1 MKSRYRTWLAV
12 PPEET
17 EAVKNAV
24 PPLNGR
30 KAVAWDQEKKL
41 WYARA
46 GTELSLLERWLPR
59 PQELSMDAG
68 DPVTEFAQVLEN
80 AGLVIQGLPQ
90 MDGAIHRVATRDDKK
105 GAKSGA
111 YKAYLDGRPA
121 GWYRD
126 YRSADDSPTNWVFS
140 GGEQHDPLARL
151 HLRAFAQQ
159 QRDDNARKLQQQYN
173 KQARYARSYINGL
186 PQATAHE
193 YLTRKGIR
201 AAPGVRLNNK
211 NELVIPFSNGRG
223 EIRSYQRIPVT
234 GGKDARILKDSEKT
248 GNWFTFG
255 TPENGRP
262 LLFAEGYATAASLHE
277 ATGLPVLM
285 TVDAGNMIA
294 VAENARQI
302 WTDSP
307 FVFCADNDH
316 QREINKGVFSATKA
330 AEVTNGEVIIPA
342 FTEAEKAQGL
352 TDFNDL
358 DASRGRD
365 DFQHVMNAQLKHIG
379 IPTPNSDTADHR
391 EAVVIGNLI
400 FTPVKDEKPQMS
412 PENKQS
418 TAPETVL
425 ATPDTPYD
433 IHTEE
438 TENQA
443 YEDDYAAY
451 ASLQSVTT
459 ETLSP
464 DKPLENIASAADTG
478 TENTSAATAGDQE
491 DLNTDATGTDT
502 AHNTNTAET
511 GTLPEPAEIQPVQK
525 SSPEPTA
532 EDKPQESVIPAADT
546 GEKNASATTA
556 DNQSVQAEELSPG
569 DDTPETSVSDATGTQ
584 HTTTTQTEEQ
594 VQVSMASADD
604 WSAFAEDL
612 NADAT
617 VMTTAHHTDTTE
629 TASPSEPAGTQPVQQ
644 ATPESTAENKPQEED
659 VLSAT
664 DTSEKSASAT
674 TADNQSVQAEELSPG
689 DDTPETSLSDAAG
702 IQHST
707 TTQSEEQVQVS
718 MATADDWSAFA
729 EDLNADATVMTTAHH
744 TDTTETASPSEP
756 AGTQPVQQATP
767 EATAEN
773 KPQEEDVLSA
783 TDTSEKSASA
793 VPDNNRDA
801 PPEELNADATVAAT
815 VHNTGTAETAS
826 PSEPAE
832 TQPVRQAT
840 TEPTAE
846 DKLQEER
853 PVSATETSTANEAAH
868 PETPS
873 LFSRLRRFLTGGK
886 SRTSEP
892 SVIQEKKPTE
902 AETATEEVA
911 PPSPPETSPEDTS
924 SAEPDTII
932 FAPRRP
938 DSPQRHNLD
947 EILKNLTHKEFPDRT
962 ALYSV
967 DGEPAF
973 LDRLYCLEMVDGA
986 SADDKKVLAA
996 LAVATNFYGGVIELT
1011 GSDAFKQKAMQ
1022 LIVEYDI
1029 KVRMKLPAQR
1039 AALEK
1044 LRKEKEMVHDAIVTH
1059 RPTPELNRQ
1068 SPEETTMAQ
1077 PAPPVSPKAETE
1089 QTAGSTA
1096 ETPHPEAPVTAK
1108 AEAPRADR
1116 PEQPAAPSS
1125 APEKAPVSA
1134 QPQQPDTPEE
1144 EPPGKLSPGESVTAV
1159 LTNYGEKEYA
1169 PGKGRCFFVELT
1181 NRSGKREYWGKGLE
1195 ELVKNHQKGDPV
1207 TLTLQARERLP
1218 SSPGKPEWVRNIWA
1232 MTPVSNGIT
1241 VDNDLPHA
1249 GQHILEFPMKTFSQV
1264 MSQMQQHWPQI
1275 MQEVRSPK
1283 NPPNNLY
1290 IGEDRQPASEPQDQS
1305 MRLPLAGKAPDELIP
1320 AVASADK
1327 DNRQLNLLLVH
1338 SADEHLQ
1345 GVVRLNGTL
1354 YPALATPTTN
1364 NRQLVINALT
1374 DNGLQFAGYGEAVNH
1389 DENTHQRPAPQMM
1402 QFHLKQQDSPLFAAI
1417 HKPEEQPD
1425 KLFRSLGFEQTWK
1438 EWSDSQK
1445 AEDRQ
1450 EKTLQQA
1457 QSHSPGR

>member
-30 KAVAWDQEKKL
+30 KAVAWDPEKKL
-41 WYARA
+41 WYAEA
-46 GTELSLLERWLPR
+46 GTDLSLLKRWLPR
-59 PQELSMDAG
+59 PQEMSMDAG
-68 DPVTEFAQVLEN
+68 DPVTEFRQVLEN
-80 AGLVIQGLPQ
+80 AGLVLEKDPE
-90 MDGAIHRVATRDDKK
+90 MDGEIHRVPTRDDRR
-105 GAKSGA
+105 GSQSGA
-111 YKAYLDGRPA
+111 YKAYLDGRPS

-126 YRSADDSPTNWVFS
+126 YRSADNSPTTWTFS
-140 GGEQHDPLARL
+140 RAENIDPLARL
-151 HLRAFAQQ
+151 HLKASAQQ
-159 QRDDNARKLQQQYN
+159 NRDEKERKLQQQYN
-173 KQARYARSYINGL
+173 KQAGYARSYLNGL

-234 GGKDARILKDSEKT
+234 GGKDARILKGSEKS
-248 GNWFTFG
+248 GNWFAFG

-277 ATGLPVLM
+277 ATGHPVLM
-285 TVDAGNMIA
+285 TIDADNMIN
-294 VAENARQI
+294 VAKNARKI

-316 QREINKGVFSATKA
+316 QRKINKGVSSAKKA
-330 AEVTNGEVIIPA
+330 AASTHGEVIIPA

-365 DFQHVMNAQLKHIG
+365 AFQRAMNAQLEYIG
-379 IPTPNSDTADHR
+379 IPTPNNDTTDRR
-391 EAVVIGNLI
+391 EAIVIGNLI
-400 FTPVKDEKPQMS
+400 FTPVKDEKPQVS
-412 PENKQS
+412 PENRQS
-418 TAPETVL
+418 TAPEPAVSEQNH
-425 ATPDTPYD
+425 PYD
-433 IHTEE
+433 IPAEE
-438 TENQA
+438 TDNQA

-451 ASLQSVTT
+451 ASLQSVTAGT
-459 ETLSP
+459 ASP
-464 DKPLENIASAADTG
+464 NEPQVNAVSAIDSNAK
-478 TENTSAATAGDQE
+478 NTSAATAGDRNVLAQE
-491 DLNTDATGTDT
+491 PNADATVTTT
-502 AHNTNTAET
+502 AHDTGTAET
-511 GTLPEPAEIQPVQK
+511 DSPSEPAEIQPVQQA
-525 SSPEPTA
+525 SPEPSA
-532 EDKPQESVIPAADT
+532 KDKPQENVVSATDNDAENT
-546 GEKNASATTA
+546 SSATTTLRS
-556 DNQSVQAEELSPG
+556 N
-569 DDTPETSVSDATGTQ
+569 DTPETSVSDATGTQ
-584 HTTTTQTEEQ
+584 HTATTQPEEPQ
-594 VQVSMASADD
+594 QVSMGSADD

-612 NADAT
+612 NADVT
-617 VMTTAHHTDTTE
+617 VMTTAHHTD
-629 TASPSEPAGTQPVQQ
+629 
-644 ATPESTAENKPQEED
+644 
-659 VLSAT
+659 
-664 DTSEKSASAT
+664 
-674 TADNQSVQAEELSPG
+674 
-689 DDTPETSLSDAAG
+689 
-702 IQHST
+702 
-707 TTQSEEQVQVS
+707 
-718 MATADDWSAFA
+718 
-729 EDLNADATVMTTAHH
+729 
-744 TDTTETASPSEP
+744 
-756 AGTQPVQQATP
+756 
-767 EATAEN
+767 
-773 KPQEEDVLSA
+773 
-783 TDTSEKSASA
+783 
-793 VPDNNRDA
+793 
-801 PPEELNADATVAAT
+801 
-815 VHNTGTAETAS
+815 TAETAS

-832 TQPVRQAT
+832 IQPVQQAT
-840 TEPTAE
+840 PEPTAE
-846 DKLQEER
+846 DKPKEER
-853 PVSATETSTANEAAH
+853 PVSATETSTENEAAR

-886 SRTSEP
+886 SRTAEP
-892 SVIQEKKPTE
+892 PVIQENTLTE
-902 AETATEEVA
+902 AETATEAAA

-1044 LRKEKEMVHDAIVTH
+1044 LRKEKEMAHDAIVTH

-1077 PAPPVSPKAETE
+1077 PAPPVSPKAEAE

-1144 EPPGKLSPGESVTAV
+1144 EPPGKLRPGESVTAV

-1181 NRSGKREYWGKGLE
+1181 NRSGKREYWGNGLE

-1207 TLTLQARERLP
+1207 TLTLQARETFRL
-1218 SSPGKPEWVRNIWA
+1218 SGETRDRIRNIWA
-1232 MTPVSNGIT
+1232 ITPVSNGIT
-1241 VDNDLPHA
+1241 VNNDQPHA

-1290 IGEDRQPASEPQDQS
+1290 IGEDRQPASAPQDQS
-1305 MRLPLAGKAPDELIP
+1305 MRLPLAGNAPNELIP
-1320 AVASADK
+1320 AIASADK

-1338 SADEHLQ
+1338 SADDHLQ

-1354 YPALATPTTN
+1354 YPALATPSAD

-1389 DENTHQRPAPQMM
+1389 DENTHQRPSPQIM

-1457 QSHSPGR
+1457 QSHSPGL

>member
-30 KAVAWDQEKKL
+30 KAVAWDPEKKL

-59 PQELSMDAG
+59 PQELSMDTG

-173 KQARYARSYINGL
+173 KQARYARSYINQL
-186 PQATAHE
+186 PQATEHE
-193 YLTRKGIR
+193 YLTRKGIL

-211 NELVIPFSNGRG
+211 NELVIPFSNSRG

-285 TVDAGNMIA
+285 TVDAGNMID

-316 QREINKGVFSATKA
+316 QREINKGVSSAKKA
-330 AEVTNGEVIIPA
+330 AASTHGEVIIPA

-365 DFQHVMNAQLKHIG
+365 AFQRAMNAQLEYIG
-379 IPTPNSDTADHR
+379 IPTPNNDTTDRR

-412 PENKQS
+412 PENRQS
-418 TAPETVL
+418 TAPEPAVSEQNH
-425 ATPDTPYD
+425 PYD
-433 IHTEE
+433 IPAEE
-438 TENQA
+438 TDNQA

-584 HTTTTQTEEQ
+584 HTTTTQSEEQ
-594 VQVSMASADD
+594 LQVSMAS
-604 WSAFAEDL
+604 
-612 NADAT
+612 
-617 VMTTAHHTDTTE
+617 
-629 TASPSEPAGTQPVQQ
+629 
-644 ATPESTAENKPQEED
+644 
-659 VLSAT
+659 
-664 DTSEKSASAT
+664 
-674 TADNQSVQAEELSPG
+674 
-689 DDTPETSLSDAAG
+689 
-702 IQHST
+702 
-707 TTQSEEQVQVS
+707 
-718 MATADDWSAFA
+718 ADDWSAFA

-815 VHNTGTAETAS
+815 VHNTGTADTAS

-840 TEPTAE
+840 AEPTAE
-846 DKLQEER
+846 DKPQEER
-853 PVSATETSTANEAAH
+853 LVSATETSTANETAR
-868 PETPS
+868 PETAS

-886 SRTSEP
+886 SRTAEP
-892 SVIQEKKPTE
+892 PVIQENKLTE
-902 AETATEEVA
+902 AETATEAAA

-938 DSPQRHNLD
+938 NSPQRHNLD
-947 EILKNLTHKEFPDRT
+947 EIIKNLTYDELPDNT
-962 ALYSV
+962 ALCRV

-973 LDRLYCLEMVDGA
+973 LDKLYCLEMVDGA

-1029 KVRMKLPAQR
+1029 KVRMKLPVQR

-1044 LRKEKEMVHDAIVTH
+1044 LRQEKGMAHDAIVTH
-1059 RPTPELNRQ
+1059 RPTPELNRL

-1108 AEAPRADR
+1108 AEAPRAGT

-1125 APEKAPVSA
+1125 SAGNVAVSA
-1134 QPQQPDTPEE
+1134 QPQQTDTPEE
-1144 EPPGKLSPGESVTAV
+1144 EPPGKLRPGESVTAV

-1181 NRSGKREYWGKGLE
+1181 NRSGKREYWGNGLE
-1195 ELVKNHQKGDPV
+1195 ELVKNHQKGNPV
-1207 TLTLQARERLP
+1207 TLTLQARETFRL
-1218 SSPGKPEWVRNIWA
+1218 SGETRDRIRNIWA

-1402 QFHLKQQDSPLFAAI
+1402 QFHLKQQDTPLFAAI

-1425 KLFRSLGFEQTWK
+1425 NLFRSLGFAQTWK

>member
-1 MKSRYRTWLAV
+1 
-12 PPEET
+12 
-17 EAVKNAV
+17 
-24 PPLNGR
+24 
-30 KAVAWDQEKKL
+30 
-41 WYARA
+41 
-46 GTELSLLERWLPR
+46 
-59 PQELSMDAG
+59 
-68 DPVTEFAQVLEN
+68 
-80 AGLVIQGLPQ
+80 
-90 MDGAIHRVATRDDKK
+90 
-105 GAKSGA
+105 
-111 YKAYLDGRPA
+111 
-121 GWYRD
+121 
-126 YRSADDSPTNWVFS
+126 
-140 GGEQHDPLARL
+140 EQNH
-151 HLRAFAQQ
+151 
-159 QRDDNARKLQQQYN
+159 
-173 KQARYARSYINGL
+173 
-186 PQATAHE
+186 
-193 YLTRKGIR
+193 
-201 AAPGVRLNNK
+201 
-211 NELVIPFSNGRG
+211 
-223 EIRSYQRIPVT
+223 
-234 GGKDARILKDSEKT
+234 
-248 GNWFTFG
+248 
-255 TPENGRP
+255 
-262 LLFAEGYATAASLHE
+262 
-277 ATGLPVLM
+277 
-285 TVDAGNMIA
+285 
-294 VAENARQI
+294 
-302 WTDSP
+302 
-307 FVFCADNDH
+307 
-316 QREINKGVFSATKA
+316 
-330 AEVTNGEVIIPA
+330 
-342 FTEAEKAQGL
+342 
-352 TDFNDL
+352 
-358 DASRGRD
+358 
-365 DFQHVMNAQLKHIG
+365 
-379 IPTPNSDTADHR
+379 
-391 EAVVIGNLI
+391 
-400 FTPVKDEKPQMS
+400 
-412 PENKQS
+412 
-418 TAPETVL
+418 
-425 ATPDTPYD
+425 PYD
-433 IHTEE
+433 IPAEE

-594 VQVSMASADD
+594 LQVSMAS
-604 WSAFAEDL
+604 
-612 NADAT
+612 
-617 VMTTAHHTDTTE
+617 
-629 TASPSEPAGTQPVQQ
+629 
-644 ATPESTAENKPQEED
+644 
-659 VLSAT
+659 
-664 DTSEKSASAT
+664 
-674 TADNQSVQAEELSPG
+674 
-689 DDTPETSLSDAAG
+689 
-702 IQHST
+702 
-707 TTQSEEQVQVS
+707 
-718 MATADDWSAFA
+718 ADDWSAFA

-840 TEPTAE
+840 AEPTAE
-846 DKLQEER
+846 DKPQEER
-853 PVSATETSTANEAAH
+853 LVSATETSTANEAAR

-902 AETATEEVA
+902 AETATETAA

-947 EILKNLTHKEFPDRT
+947 EILKNLEHKEFPDRT

-1077 PAPPVSPKAETE
+1077 PEPPMSPKAEAE
-1089 QTAGSTA
+1089 QTAGCTA

-1207 TLTLQARERLP
+1207 TLTLQARERSP
-1218 SSPGKPEWVRNIWA
+1218 SSPGKPEWVRNIWT
-1232 MTPVSNGIT
+1232 MKPVCNGIS
-1241 VDNDLPHA
+1241 VSHDNPHE
-1249 GQHILEFPMKTFSQV
+1249 GQYIREYPAATFR
-1264 MSQMQQHWPQI
+1264 QMMTLLQQGWPQL
-1275 MQEVRSPK
+1275 MQDVRLPDK
-1283 NPPNNLY
+1283 VPDTLY
-1290 IGEDRQPASEPQDQS
+1290 LGEDRQPAAAPRDPALRVPLNGTPPATLTPLIFSVDKQS
-1305 MRLPLAGKAPDELIP
+1305 QRLD
-1320 AVASADK
+1320 
-1327 DNRQLNLLLVH
+1327 LLLLQ
-1338 SADEHLQ
+1338 SADEYMQ

-1354 YPALATPTTN
+1354 YPALATPTADS
-1364 NRQLVINALT
+1364 RQLVINAMT
-1374 DNGLQFAGYGEAVNH
+1374 DRGLQFAGYGEAINR
-1389 DENTHQRPAPQMM
+1389 DADGPKRPAPQ
-1402 QFHLKQQDSPLFAAI
+1402 
-1417 HKPEEQPD
+1417 
-1425 KLFRSLGFEQTWK
+1425 
-1438 EWSDSQK
+1438 
-1445 AEDRQ
+1445 
-1450 EKTLQQA
+1450 
-1457 QSHSPGR
+1457 

>member
-1 MKSRYRTWLAV
+1 
-12 PPEET
+12 
-17 EAVKNAV
+17 
-24 PPLNGR
+24 
-30 KAVAWDQEKKL
+30 
-41 WYARA
+41 
-46 GTELSLLERWLPR
+46 
-59 PQELSMDAG
+59 
-68 DPVTEFAQVLEN
+68 
-80 AGLVIQGLPQ
+80 
-90 MDGAIHRVATRDDKK
+90 
-105 GAKSGA
+105 
-111 YKAYLDGRPA
+111 
-121 GWYRD
+121 
-126 YRSADDSPTNWVFS
+126 
-140 GGEQHDPLARL
+140 
-151 HLRAFAQQ
+151 
-159 QRDDNARKLQQQYN
+159 
-173 KQARYARSYINGL
+173 
-186 PQATAHE
+186 
-193 YLTRKGIR
+193 
-201 AAPGVRLNNK
+201 
-211 NELVIPFSNGRG
+211 
-223 EIRSYQRIPVT
+223 
-234 GGKDARILKDSEKT
+234 
-248 GNWFTFG
+248 
-255 TPENGRP
+255 
-262 LLFAEGYATAASLHE
+262 
-277 ATGLPVLM
+277 
-285 TVDAGNMIA
+285 
-294 VAENARQI
+294 
-302 WTDSP
+302 
-307 FVFCADNDH
+307 
-316 QREINKGVFSATKA
+316 
-330 AEVTNGEVIIPA
+330 
-342 FTEAEKAQGL
+342 
-352 TDFNDL
+352 
-358 DASRGRD
+358 
-365 DFQHVMNAQLKHIG
+365 
-379 IPTPNSDTADHR
+379 
-391 EAVVIGNLI
+391 
-400 FTPVKDEKPQMS
+400 
-412 PENKQS
+412 
-418 TAPETVL
+418 

-594 VQVSMASADD
+594 LQVSMAS
-604 WSAFAEDL
+604 
-612 NADAT
+612 
-617 VMTTAHHTDTTE
+617 
-629 TASPSEPAGTQPVQQ
+629 
-644 ATPESTAENKPQEED
+644 
-659 VLSAT
+659 
-664 DTSEKSASAT
+664 
-674 TADNQSVQAEELSPG
+674 
-689 DDTPETSLSDAAG
+689 
-702 IQHST
+702 
-707 TTQSEEQVQVS
+707 
-718 MATADDWSAFA
+718 ADDWSAFA

-840 TEPTAE
+840 AEPTAE
-846 DKLQEER
+846 DKPQEER
-853 PVSATETSTANEAAH
+853 LVSATETSTANEAAR

-902 AETATEEVA
+902 AETATETAA

-947 EILKNLTHKEFPDRT
+947 EILKNLEHKEFPDRT

-1077 PAPPVSPKAETE
+1077 PEPPMSPKAEAE
-1089 QTAGSTA
+1089 QTAGCTA

-1207 TLTLQARERLP
+1207 TLTLQARERSP
-1218 SSPGKPEWVRNIWA
+1218 SSPGKPEWVRNIWT
-1232 MTPVSNGIT
+1232 MKPVCNGIS
-1241 VDNDLPHA
+1241 VSHDNPHE
-1249 GQHILEFPMKTFSQV
+1249 GQYIREYPAATFR
-1264 MSQMQQHWPQI
+1264 QMMTLLQQGWPQL
-1275 MQEVRSPK
+1275 MQDVRLPDK
-1283 NPPNNLY
+1283 VPDTLY
-1290 IGEDRQPASEPQDQS
+1290 LGED
-1305 MRLPLAGKAPDELIP
+1305 
-1320 AVASADK
+1320 
-1327 DNRQLNLLLVH
+1327 
-1338 SADEHLQ
+1338 
-1345 GVVRLNGTL
+1345 
-1354 YPALATPTTN
+1354 
-1364 NRQLVINALT
+1364 
-1374 DNGLQFAGYGEAVNH
+1374 
-1389 DENTHQRPAPQMM
+1389 
-1402 QFHLKQQDSPLFAAI
+1402 
-1417 HKPEEQPD
+1417 
-1425 KLFRSLGFEQTWK
+1425 
-1438 EWSDSQK
+1438 
-1445 AEDRQ
+1445 
-1450 EKTLQQA
+1450 
-1457 QSHSPGR
+1457 

>member
-24 PPLNGR
+24 PPLKGR
-30 KAVAWDQEKKL
+30 KAVAWDPEKKL
-41 WYARA
+41 WYAEA
-46 GTELSLLERWLPR
+46 GTDLSLLKRWLPR
-59 PQELSMDAG
+59 PQEMSMDAG
-68 DPVTEFAQVLEN
+68 DPVTEFRQVLEN
-80 AGLVIQGLPQ
+80 AGLVLEKDPE
-90 MDGAIHRVATRDDKK
+90 MDGEIHRVPTRDDRR
-105 GAKSGA
+105 GSQSGA
-111 YKAYLDGRPA
+111 YKAYLDGRPS

-126 YRSADDSPTNWVFS
+126 YRSADNSPTTWTFS
-140 GGEQHDPLARL
+140 RAENIDPLARL
-151 HLRAFAQQ
+151 HLKASAQQ
-159 QRDDNARKLQQQYN
+159 NRDEKERKLQQQYN
-173 KQARYARSYINGL
+173 KQAGYARSYLNGL

-234 GGKDARILKDSEKT
+234 GGKDARILKGSEKS
-248 GNWFTFG
+248 GNWFAFG

-277 ATGLPVLM
+277 ATGHPVLM
-285 TVDAGNMIA
+285 TIDADNMIN
-294 VAENARQI
+294 VAKNARKI

-316 QREINKGVFSATKA
+316 QRKINKGVSSAKKA
-330 AEVTNGEVIIPA
+330 AASTHGEVIIPA

-365 DFQHVMNAQLKHIG
+365 AFQHVMNAQLKHIG
-379 IPTPNSDTADHR
+379 IPTPNSDIADHR

-594 VQVSMASADD
+594 LQVSMAS
-604 WSAFAEDL
+604 
-612 NADAT
+612 
-617 VMTTAHHTDTTE
+617 
-629 TASPSEPAGTQPVQQ
+629 
-644 ATPESTAENKPQEED
+644 
-659 VLSAT
+659 
-664 DTSEKSASAT
+664 
-674 TADNQSVQAEELSPG
+674 
-689 DDTPETSLSDAAG
+689 
-702 IQHST
+702 
-707 TTQSEEQVQVS
+707 
-718 MATADDWSAFA
+718 ADDWSAFA

-840 TEPTAE
+840 AEPTAE
-846 DKLQEER
+846 DKPQEER
-853 PVSATETSTANEAAH
+853 LVSATETSTANEAAR

-902 AETATEEVA
+902 AETATETAA

-947 EILKNLTHKEFPDRT
+947 EILKNLEHKEFPDRT

-1077 PAPPVSPKAETE
+1077 PEPPMSPKAEAE
-1089 QTAGSTA
+1089 QTAGCTA

-1144 EPPGKLSPGESVTAV
+1144 EPPGKLRPGESVTAV

-1181 NRSGKREYWGKGLE
+1181 NRSGKREYWGNGLE

-1207 TLTLQARERLP
+1207 TLTLQARETFRL
-1218 SSPGKPEWVRNIWA
+1218 SGETRDRIRNIWA
-1232 MTPVSNGIT
+1232 ITPVSNGIT
-1241 VDNDLPHA
+1241 VNNDQPHA
-1249 GQHILEFPMKTFSQV
+1249 GQHTLEFPMATFSQV

-1290 IGEDRQPASEPQDQS
+1290 IGEDRQPASAPQDQS
-1305 MRLPLAGKAPDELIP
+1305 MRLPLAGNAPNELIP
-1320 AVASADK
+1320 AIASADK

-1338 SADEHLQ
+1338 SADDHLQ

-1354 YPALATPTTN
+1354 YPALATPSAD
-1364 NRQLVINALT
+1364 NRQLVINAMT

-1389 DENTHQRPAPQMM
+1389 DENTHQRPSPQIM

-1457 QSHSPGR
+1457 QSHSPGL

>member
-30 KAVAWDQEKKL
+30 KAVAWDPEKKL
-41 WYARA
+41 WYAEA
-46 GTELSLLERWLPR
+46 GTDLSLLKRWLPR
-59 PQELSMDAG
+59 PQEMSMDAG
-68 DPVTEFAQVLEN
+68 DPVTEFRQVLEN
-80 AGLVIQGLPQ
+80 AGLVLEKDPE
-90 MDGAIHRVATRDDKK
+90 MDGEIHRVPTRDDRR
-105 GAKSGA
+105 GSQSGA
-111 YKAYLDGRPA
+111 YKAYLDGRPS

-126 YRSADDSPTNWVFS
+126 YRSADNSPTTWTFS
-140 GGEQHDPLARL
+140 RAENIDPLARL
-151 HLRAFAQQ
+151 HLKASAQQ
-159 QRDDNARKLQQQYN
+159 NRDEKERKLQQQYN
-173 KQARYARSYINGL
+173 KQAGYARSYLNGL

-234 GGKDARILKDSEKT
+234 GGKDARILKGSEKS
-248 GNWFTFG
+248 GNWFAFG

-285 TVDAGNMIA
+285 TIDADNMIN
-294 VAENARQI
+294 VAKNARKI

-316 QREINKGVFSATKA
+316 QRKINKGVSSAKKA
-330 AEVTNGEVIIPA
+330 AASTHGEVIIPA

-365 DFQHVMNAQLKHIG
+365 AFQHVMNAQLKHIG
-379 IPTPNSDTADHR
+379 IPTPNSDIADHR

-412 PENKQS
+412 PENRQS
-418 TAPETVL
+418 TAPEPAVSEQNH
-425 ATPDTPYD
+425 PYD
-433 IHTEE
+433 IPAEE
-438 TENQA
+438 TDNQA

-451 ASLQSVTT
+451 ASLQSVTAGT
-459 ETLSP
+459 ASP
-464 DKPLENIASAADTG
+464 NEPQVNAVSAIDSNAK
-478 TENTSAATAGDQE
+478 NTSAATAGDRNVLAQE
-491 DLNTDATGTDT
+491 PNADATVTTT
-502 AHNTNTAET
+502 AHDTGTAET
-511 GTLPEPAEIQPVQK
+511 DSPSEPAEIQPVQK

-594 VQVSMASADD
+594 LQVSMAS
-604 WSAFAEDL
+604 
-612 NADAT
+612 
-617 VMTTAHHTDTTE
+617 
-629 TASPSEPAGTQPVQQ
+629 
-644 ATPESTAENKPQEED
+644 
-659 VLSAT
+659 
-664 DTSEKSASAT
+664 
-674 TADNQSVQAEELSPG
+674 
-689 DDTPETSLSDAAG
+689 
-702 IQHST
+702 
-707 TTQSEEQVQVS
+707 
-718 MATADDWSAFA
+718 ADDWSAFA

-840 TEPTAE
+840 AEPTAE
-846 DKLQEER
+846 DKPQEER
-853 PVSATETSTANEAAH
+853 LVSATETSTANEAAR

-902 AETATEEVA
+902 AETATETAA

-947 EILKNLTHKEFPDRT
+947 EILKNLEHKEFPDRT

-1077 PAPPVSPKAETE
+1077 PEPPMSPKAEAE
-1089 QTAGSTA
+1089 QTAGCTA

-1207 TLTLQARERLP
+1207 TLTLQARERSP
-1218 SSPGKPEWVRNIWA
+1218 SSPGKPEWVRNIWT
-1232 MTPVSNGIT
+1232 MKPVCNGIS
-1241 VDNDLPHA
+1241 VSHDNPHE
-1249 GQHILEFPMKTFSQV
+1249 GQYIREYPAATFR
-1264 MSQMQQHWPQI
+1264 QMMTLLQQGWPQL
-1275 MQEVRSPK
+1275 MQDVRLPDK
-1283 NPPNNLY
+1283 VPDTLY
-1290 IGEDRQPASEPQDQS
+1290 LGEDRQPAAAPRDPALRVPLNGTPPATLTPLIFSVDKQS
-1305 MRLPLAGKAPDELIP
+1305 QRLD
-1320 AVASADK
+1320 
-1327 DNRQLNLLLVH
+1327 LLLLQ
-1338 SADEHLQ
+1338 SADEYMQ

-1354 YPALATPTTN
+1354 YPALATPTADS
-1364 NRQLVINALT
+1364 RQLVINAMT
-1374 DNGLQFAGYGEAVNH
+1374 DRGLQFAGYGEAINR
-1389 DENTHQRPAPQMM
+1389 DADGPKRPAPQLM

>member
-30 KAVAWDQEKKL
+30 KAVAWDPEKKL

-111 YKAYLDGRPA
+111 YRAYLDGRPA

-173 KQARYARSYINGL
+173 KQAGYARSYINRL

-285 TVDAGNMIA
+285 TVDASNMIA

-365 DFQHVMNAQLKHIG
+365 NFQNAMNAQLKHIG

-391 EAVVIGNLI
+391 EAVVIDNLI

-412 PENKQS
+412 PENRQS
-418 TAPETVL
+418 TAPETEL
-425 ATPDTPYD
+425 ATQDTPYD
-433 IHTEE
+433 THSDD

-451 ASLQSVTT
+451 ASLQSVTA

-464 DKPLENIASAADTG
+464 DKPLENIASAADTD
-478 TENTSAATAGDQE
+478 TENTSVPTAGDQE

-502 AHNTNTAET
+502 AHNSDTAET
-511 GTLPEPAEIQPVQK
+511 GTLPEPAGMQSVQQATT
-525 SSPEPTA
+525 EPTA
-532 EDKPQESVIPAADT
+532 EDKAQEKSV
-546 GEKNASATTA
+546 ASAAETGAEHSSDITD
-556 DNQSVQAEELSPG
+556 DNR
-569 DDTPETSVSDATGTQ
+569 
-584 HTTTTQTEEQ
+584 
-594 VQVSMASADD
+594 
-604 WSAFAEDL
+604 
-612 NADAT
+612 NA
-617 VMTTAHHTDTTE
+617 
-629 TASPSEPAGTQPVQQ
+629 PA
-644 ATPESTAENKPQEED
+644 
-659 VLSAT
+659 
-664 DTSEKSASAT
+664 
-674 TADNQSVQAEELSPG
+674 
-689 DDTPETSLSDAAG
+689 
-702 IQHST
+702 
-707 TTQSEEQVQVS
+707 
-718 MATADDWSAFA
+718 
-729 EDLNADATVMTTAHH
+729 
-744 TDTTETASPSEP
+744 
-756 AGTQPVQQATP
+756 
-767 EATAEN
+767 
-773 KPQEEDVLSA
+773 
-783 TDTSEKSASA
+783 
-793 VPDNNRDA
+793 
-801 PPEELNADATVAAT
+801 EELNADATVA

-840 TEPTAE
+840 AEPTAE

-853 PVSATETSTANEAAH
+853 LVSATETSTANEAAR

-873 LFSRLRRFLTGGK
+873 LFSRLRRFLTGVK

-1044 LRKEKEMVHDAIVTH
+1044 LRKEKEMAHDAIVTH

-1077 PAPPVSPKAETE
+1077 PAPPVSPKAEAE

-1116 PEQPAAPSS
+1116 PEHPAAPSS

-1134 QPQQPDTPEE
+1134 QPQQPDTPVE

-1181 NRSGKREYWGKGLE
+1181 NRSGKREYWGNGLE

-1207 TLTLQARERLP
+1207 TLTLQARETFRL
-1218 SSPGKPEWVRNIWA
+1218 SGETRDRIRNIWA
-1232 MTPVSNGIT
+1232 ITPVSNGIT
-1241 VDNDLPHA
+1241 VNNDQPHA
-1249 GQHILEFPMKTFSQV
+1249 GQHTLEFPMATFSQV
-1264 MSQMQQHWPQI
+1264 MLQMQQHWPQI

-1290 IGEDRQPASEPQDQS
+1290 IGEDRQPASAPQDQS
-1305 MRLPLAGKAPDELIP
+1305 MRLPLAGNAPNELIP
-1320 AVASADK
+1320 AIASADK

-1338 SADEHLQ
+1338 SADDHLQ

-1354 YPALATPTTN
+1354 YPALATPSAD

-1389 DENTHQRPAPQMM
+1389 DENNHQRPSPQIM

>member
-30 KAVAWDQEKKL
+30 KAVAWDPEKKL

-594 VQVSMASADD
+594 LQVSMASADD

-629 TASPSEPAGTQPVQQ
+629 TASPSEPAGT
-644 ATPESTAENKPQEED
+644 E
-659 VLSAT
+659 
-664 DTSEKSASAT
+664 
-674 TADNQSVQAEELSPG
+674 
-689 DDTPETSLSDAAG
+689 
-702 IQHST
+702 
-707 TTQSEEQVQVS
+707 
-718 MATADDWSAFA
+718 
-729 EDLNADATVMTTAHH
+729 
-744 TDTTETASPSEP
+744 
-756 AGTQPVQQATP
+756 PVQQATP

-840 TEPTAE
+840 AEPTAE

-853 PVSATETSTANEAAH
+853 LVSATETSTANEAAP

-911 PPSPPETSPEDTS
+911 PPSPPENSPEDTS

-947 EILKNLTHKEFPDRT
+947 EIIKNLEHEEFPDRT
-962 ALYSV
+962 ALFRV

-1077 PAPPVSPKAETE
+1077 PEPPVSPKAEAE

-1195 ELVKNHQKGDPV
+1195 E
-1207 TLTLQARERLP
+1207 
-1218 SSPGKPEWVRNIWA
+1218 
-1232 MTPVSNGIT
+1232 
-1241 VDNDLPHA
+1241 
-1249 GQHILEFPMKTFSQV
+1249 
-1264 MSQMQQHWPQI
+1264 
-1275 MQEVRSPK
+1275 
-1283 NPPNNLY
+1283 
-1290 IGEDRQPASEPQDQS
+1290 
-1305 MRLPLAGKAPDELIP
+1305 
-1320 AVASADK
+1320 
-1327 DNRQLNLLLVH
+1327 
-1338 SADEHLQ
+1338 
-1345 GVVRLNGTL
+1345 
-1354 YPALATPTTN
+1354 
-1364 NRQLVINALT
+1364 
-1374 DNGLQFAGYGEAVNH
+1374 
-1389 DENTHQRPAPQMM
+1389 
-1402 QFHLKQQDSPLFAAI
+1402 
-1417 HKPEEQPD
+1417 
-1425 KLFRSLGFEQTWK
+1425 
-1438 EWSDSQK
+1438 
-1445 AEDRQ
+1445 
-1450 EKTLQQA
+1450 
-1457 QSHSPGR
+1457 

>member
-30 KAVAWDQEKKL
+30 KAVAWDPEKKL

-491 DLNTDATGTDT
+491 DLNTDTTGTDT

-569 DDTPETSVSDATGTQ
+569 DDTPETSLSDAAGTQ
-584 HTTTTQTEEQ
+584 HTTTTQSEEQ

-612 NADAT
+612 NADTPGAPT
-617 VMTTAHHTDTTE
+617 VHNTDNAETTTV
-629 TASPSEPAGTQPVQQ
+629 SEPAGMRPVQQ
-644 ATPESTAENKPQEED
+644 VTTELTAEDKAQ
-659 VLSAT
+659 
-664 DTSEKSASAT
+664 EKSVASAAET
-674 TADNQSVQAEELSPG
+674 GAEHSSDITDDNR
-689 DDTPETSLSDAAG
+689 
-702 IQHST
+702 
-707 TTQSEEQVQVS
+707 
-718 MATADDWSAFA
+718 
-729 EDLNADATVMTTAHH
+729 NA
-744 TDTTETASPSEP
+744 P
-756 AGTQPVQQATP
+756 A
-767 EATAEN
+767 
-773 KPQEEDVLSA
+773 
-783 TDTSEKSASA
+783 
-793 VPDNNRDA
+793 
-801 PPEELNADATVAAT
+801 EELNADATVAAT

-840 TEPTAE
+840 AEPTAE
-846 DKLQEER
+846 DKPQEER
-853 PVSATETSTANEAAH
+853 LVSATETSTANEAAR

-911 PPSPPETSPEDTS
+911 PPSPPENSPEDTS

-947 EILKNLTHKEFPDRT
+947 EIIKNLEHEEFPDRT
-962 ALYSV
+962 ALYRV

-1077 PAPPVSPKAETE
+1077 PEPPVSPKAEAE
-1089 QTAGSTA
+1089 QTAGCTA

-1207 TLTLQARERLP
+1207 TLTLQARERSP